1 MNVIPIIRR
10 IIRRPKSII
19 FENLLKVINLP
30 YVSNNK
36 IVTYFSQVD
45 FEKSLKLIL
54 QINNKKQN
62 VVKTSRQVG

>member
-45 FEKSLKLIL
+45 FEKSLKKIL
-54 QINNKKQN
+54 QINNKK
-62 VVKTSRQVG
+62 